1 MDYDA
6 RVDVDHSVDVG
17 MDEGV
22 DVDVDVHADVDVDVD
37 VDVGVEVDV
46 VDVGVDVDG
55 YVDGVDGVDVVV
67 DFLFGQALSLVLG
80 VMFVHMYRKM
90 WSLLVAT
97 MVVVSG
103 GCGRCRLTLLFLS
116 QLFVSVFLK
125 VLVCSPW
132 WWWRR
137 SIFFILTQSGCASLG
152 QQ

>member
-1 MDYDA
+1 M
-6 RVDVDHSVDVG
+6 
-17 MDEGV
+17 
-22 DVDVDVHADVDVDVD
+22 
-37 VDVGVEVDV
+37 EVDV

-67 DFLFGQALSLVLG
+67 DFLFGLALSLVLG

-90 WSLLVAT
+90 WSLLVAK

-137 SIFFILTQSGCASLG
+137 LIFFHLPQNQVVHHWARSEWILLAV
-152 QQ
+152 